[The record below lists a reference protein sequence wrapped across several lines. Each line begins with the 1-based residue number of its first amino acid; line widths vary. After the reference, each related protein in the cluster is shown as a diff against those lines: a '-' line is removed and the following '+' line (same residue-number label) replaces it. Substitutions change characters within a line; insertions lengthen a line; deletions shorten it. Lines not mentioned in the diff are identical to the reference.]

1 MGGALYGS
9 RLVRTVTPQQQLDG
23 FMAKYSPE
31 MVKSGKATLRK
42 MRKRLSGAVQMVDDN
57 WNGLVI
63 GFSPTERPSEA
74 ILSIILLK
82 DHVTLCFLHGAKLR
96 DPHKLL
102 KGGGSRVRH
111 IRLSGPD
118 DLDSPEIEELMTL
131 AIEASPKPIPG
142 GKSKLLIKSISPK
155 QRPRR

>member
-1 MGGALYGS
+1 MRGALYGS
-9 RLVRTVTPQQQLDG
+9 RLIHTVTPQQQLDG

-42 MRKRLSGAVQMVDDN
+42 MRKRLPGAFRLVYDN

-63 GFSPTERPSEA
+63 GFGPTERPSDA
-74 ILSIILLK
+74 ILSILMLAG
-82 DHVTLCFLHGAKLR
+82 HVTLCFLQGAKLR

-102 KGGGSRVRH
+102 QGAGNRVRH
-111 IRLSGPD
+111 IRLKGPD
-118 DLDSPEIEELMTL
+118 DLDAPEIADLMTR
-131 AIEASPKPIPG
+131 AIEASPKPIA
-142 GKSKLLIKSISPK
+142 GKSRLIIKSISPK